1 MAPGLSHLGCVDGG
15 ERMRG
20 GEGGEWVEGREEK
33 KL

>member
-15 ERMRG
+15 ETMRG
-20 GEGGEWVEGREEK
+20 REGGEWVEGKEEK